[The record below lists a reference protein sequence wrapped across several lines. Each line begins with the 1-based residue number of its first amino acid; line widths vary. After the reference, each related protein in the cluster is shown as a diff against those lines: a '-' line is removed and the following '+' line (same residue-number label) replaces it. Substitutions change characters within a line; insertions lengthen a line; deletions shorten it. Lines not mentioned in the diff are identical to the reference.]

1 MKLTAIDLD
10 YIDDRLEACEFK
22 YQEIYDEI
30 RDHVIMAIEVS
41 RKSGDERVI
50 ESVFDDM
57 MSTQFP
63 GYYAFEKIA
72 IAYEKAYRIKI
83 KKTIWAN
90 FRYYLNLQNILLL
103 AVLFIIMFYLPQN
116 KLTNIALFVCG
127 IALAVVPVIY
137 AHFQTQQV
145 KTDAGKKSIVKEH
158 IKTRAAFLLLI
169 NLYVLSP
176 IIMNEHTS
184 LSYKFYRFYSY
195 YDSVIGMLLI
205 LFYIIYTL
213 SIVRLCRQEFKIAR

>member
-10 YIDDRLEACEFK
+10 YINDRLEACGFK

-30 RDHVIMAIEVS
+30 RDHVILAIEVA
-41 RKSGDERVI
+41 RKSDDERII

-57 MSTQFP
+57 MNTQFP

-83 KKTIWAN
+83 KKAIWAN

-103 AVLFIIMFYLPQN
+103 AVLFIIMFYLPHN
-116 KLTNIALFVCG
+116 KLTNIALSACC
-127 IALAVVPVIY
+127 IALAVAPVIY
-137 AHFQTQQV
+137 AYFQSQQV

-158 IKTRAAFLLLI
+158 IKTRATFLLLI
-169 NLYVLSP
+169 NLYIFSASVWGNKHTISVFLSDYNSVLG
-176 IIMNEHTS
+176 I
-184 LSYKFYRFYSY
+184 
-195 YDSVIGMLLI
+195 LLI
-205 LFYIIYTL
+205 LFSVIYTL
-213 SIVRLCRQEFKIAR
+213 GSMRLCRQELRLVKSN